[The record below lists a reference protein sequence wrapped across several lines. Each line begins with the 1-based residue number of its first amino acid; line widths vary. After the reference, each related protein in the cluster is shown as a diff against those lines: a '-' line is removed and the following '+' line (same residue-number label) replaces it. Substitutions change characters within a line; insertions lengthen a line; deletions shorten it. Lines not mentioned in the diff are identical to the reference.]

1 MGEIVASAY
10 GNAGTVTLSA
20 IAVTSQTGKI
30 DTNGGQVSSFAN
42 IGNGGRVKLKAD
54 RSVAV
59 GEINTYAGGLA
70 GEAIVEAKF
79 NRSQVKLS
87 QNFHNE
93 NCCIA
98 IRNAKFKIHRIICWY
113 NHLVSCFERILRSR
127 VIALILLV
135 LSLKIQILLLSVLRY

>member
-1 MGEIVASAY
+1 MSNYRRTSISGGTYFFTQVIHHRQPWLCLQWVRIWECGN
-10 GNAGTVTLSA
+10 GNAERDGIQTPNLGAGGA

-30 DTNGGQVSSFAN
+30 DTNGGQVSTFAN

-59 GEINTYAGGLA
+59 GEINTYAVGLA

-79 NRSQVKLS
+79 NRYQVKLS

-93 NCCIA
+93 NCCSKSGQA
-98 IRNAKFKIHRIICWY
+98 RGLYKLW
-113 NHLVSCFERILRSR
+113 
-127 VIALILLV
+127 
-135 LSLKIQILLLSVLRY
+135 